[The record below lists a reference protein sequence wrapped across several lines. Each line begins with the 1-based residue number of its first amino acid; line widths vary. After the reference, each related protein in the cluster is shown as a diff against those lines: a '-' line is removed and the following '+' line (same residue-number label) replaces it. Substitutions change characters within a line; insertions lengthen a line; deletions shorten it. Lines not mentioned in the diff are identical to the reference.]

1 MEDDFFY
8 MITIMLS
15 QSSCVSPPSLFLC
28 LQQPSGVQRQ
38 CLLLGEVSAGETQR
52 IGDLDSQ
59 NLPSIG
65 FCTYWDFRTEHFKK
79 TI

>member
-8 MITIMLS
+8 MIAIMLS

-38 CLLLGEVSAGETQR
+38 CLLLGGVSAGETQR
-52 IGDLDSQ
+52 IG
-59 NLPSIG
+59 LPG
-65 FCTYWDFRTEHFKK
+65 FTEPSFYW
-79 TI
+79 ILYILGLSN